1 MKLEL
6 RGITKRFPGVIANDS
21 VDLTVEEGQ
30 VVALL
35 GENGAGK
42 STLMNVLYGLYSAD
56 EGEIL
61 IDDEPLTLG
70 SPAESIAAGIGM
82 VHQHFMLVPVF
93 TVAEN
98 VILGIEPTNR
108 IGAIKQR
115 EAEQSVRE
123 LSAQFGFDI
132 DPHALVETLPIGV
145 QQRVEII
152 KVLLR
157 DARFLVLDEP
167 TAVLT
172 PQEVDDLFEI
182 IDQLRQAGKG
192 IVFISHKLKE
202 ALHIADR
209 IVVMRQG
216 KTVAE
221 VDPADTNEQD
231 LATLMVGRPVELV
244 VHKEPAK
251 AGEAILEVEH
261 LQVFDDRNQIA
272 VDDVSMSVRAGEI
285 VGIAGVQGN
294 GQTELV
300 EAITGLRTP
309 LAGRILLKGQDVTTL
324 SPRQMHKRN
333 LAHVPEDRQRSGL
346 VLGFTVTENIVL
358 DGYYQEPFS
367 KGIVMDWGAASSEA
381 ERLVEQY
388 DVRTP
393 NVDVELKALSGVN
406 QQKVIVAREF
416 SRDVDF
422 VVASQPTRGV
432 DVGSIEYIHSRIVEE
447 RDNGAAVL
455 IVSSEL
461 DEVMALADRLL
472 VMFDGKIV
480 ADLDPTTVTNADV
493 GLHMLGSG
501 GSSTAA
507 ASAEE
512 ASS

>member
-1 MKLEL
+1 MQLEL
-6 RGITKRFPGVIANDS
+6 KGITKRFPGVIANDS
-21 VDLTVEEGQ
+21 VDLTVAEGEL
-30 VVALL
+30 VALL

-61 IDDEPLTLG
+61 IDGEPLTLG

-108 IGAIKQR
+108 FGGIKSKA
-115 EAEQSVRE
+115 AEQSVLE
-123 LSAQFGFDI
+123 LSQRYSLHL
-132 DPHALVETLPIGV
+132 DPSAIVEDLPIGV

-152 KVLLR
+152 KVLAR

-172 PQEVDDLFEI
+172 PQEVNDLFEI
-182 IDQLRQAGKG
+182 IRQLKAAGKG

-202 ALHIADR
+202 ALTIADR

-221 VDPADTNEQD
+221 VDPAETTEQD

-244 VHKEPAK
+244 VHKD
-251 AGEAILEVEH
+251 EATVGDVV
-261 LQVFDDRNQIA
+261 LQIEGLRVMDDRGQTA
-272 VDDVSMSVRAGEI
+272 VDGVNMSIRAGEI

-294 GQTELV
+294 GQTEFV
-300 EAITGLRTP
+300 EAITGLRP
-309 LAGRILLKGQDVTTL
+309 ALAGRIRLRGKEVTTDT
-324 SPRQMHKRN
+324 PRQMHRN
-333 LAHVPEDRQRSGL
+333 NVAHVPEDRQRSGL
-346 VLGFTVTENIVL
+346 VLPFTVTENIVL
-358 DGYYQEPFS
+358 DSYYHEPFS
-367 KGIVMDWGAASSEA
+367 KGIVMDWGVARTEA
-381 ERLVEQY
+381 EQLVEQY

-393 NVDVELKALSGVN
+393 GVDVELKGLSGGN

-416 SRDVDF
+416 SRDVDL

-432 DVGSIEYIHSRIVEE
+432 DVGSIEYIHTRIVEE
-447 RDNGAAVL
+447 RDRGAAVL

-461 DEVMALADRLL
+461 DEVMALSDRLL

-480 ADLDPTTVTNADV
+480 AELDPTKVTNAEV

-501 GSSTAA
+501 GGSETADD
-507 ASAEE
+507 EE
-512 ASS
+512 VTA

>member
-1 MKLEL
+1 VKLEL
-6 RGITKRFPGVIANDS
+6 RGITKLFPGVVANDG
-21 VDLTVEEGQ
+21 VDLTVNGGE

-70 SPAESIAAGIGM
+70 SPSESIAAGIGM

-93 TVAEN
+93 TVTEN
-98 VILGIEPTNR
+98 IILGVEPTNA
-108 IGAIKQR
+108 IGAIRQR
-115 EAEQSVRE
+115 DAEESVRR
-123 LSAQFGFDI
+123 LSAQFGFDL
-132 DPHALVETLPIGV
+132 DPHALVEDLPIGV

-152 KVLLR
+152 KVLER
-157 DARFLVLDEP
+157 DANFIILDEP

-172 PQEVDDLFEI
+172 PQEVDDLFQI
-182 IDQLRQAGKG
+182 IEQLRDAGNG
-192 IVFISHKLKE
+192 IVFISHKLQE
-202 ALHIADR
+202 ALVIADR

-221 VDPADTNEQD
+221 VDPALTTEQE

-244 VHKEPAK
+244 VHKEVAAP
-251 AGEAILEVEH
+251 GDPVVQIEG
-261 LQVFDDRNQIA
+261 LQVMDDRNQLA
-272 VDDVSMSVRAGEI
+272 VKGVDMMIRAGEI

-300 EAITGLRTP
+300 EAITGLRPP
-309 LAGRILLKGQDVTTL
+309 LAGRIMLKGKDVTTD
-324 SPRQMHKRN
+324 SPRQMHQN
-333 LAHVPEDRQRSGL
+333 NMAHVPEDRQRSGL
-346 VLGFTVTENIVL
+346 VLGFSVTENVVL
-358 DGYYQEPFS
+358 DSYYHDPFS
-367 KGIVMDWGAASSEA
+367 KGIVMNWESAHREA
-381 ERLVEQY
+381 ENLVEQY

-393 NVDVELKALSGVN
+393 NVDVELKTLSGGN

-422 VVASQPTRGV
+422 VVAAQPTRGV
-432 DVGSIEYIHSRIVEE
+432 DVGSIEYIHARIVEE
-447 RDNGAAVL
+447 RDRGAAVL

-461 DEVMALADRLL
+461 DEVMALSDRLL
-472 VMFDGKIV
+472 VMFDGRIV
-480 ADLDPTTVTNADV
+480 AELDPTVVTNAEV

-501 GSSTAA
+501 AGAA
-507 ASAEE
+507 MPVDE
-512 ASS
+512 ATP